1 MSRRNARISFHLS
14 LILMLYLSASS
25 YASDAAAEN
34 WESFGKKVVYSWN
47 DRAGLVPDWLRR
59 RPETEAV
66 CSQPD
71 SHLAIRAAKALLER
85 IFQDY
90 QEDNFLSK
98 GRMLLNQNPNCILG
112 LYLAQRFAGT
122 KLGNWANMLFRHTIE
137 RSVLVE
143 LGLKTPAAKRLQAE
157 LMRLDHDAEA
167 PVKFDS
173 FHLSETPFLLIY
185 LLENGTSQNIRLTC
199 RKLLAKH
206 LLQKHG
212 LIPAL
217 RVYRSI
223 LNNRFP
229 DAEIRTMTAI
239 EQRMRAAHNSKS
251 VLARIGRLNDSL
263 ADLSHELRASSPAA
277 ERSALER
284 VAVKVYHAVSVQGP
298 LGIEIE
304 PAKADLLRL
313 FWRTKRLTVAK
324 ILSAEWD
331 WARARLSP
339 REDCRLLRDLEP
351 VFFAALLLQHDSL
364 EQIVQ
369 RPGLVTDRQCTKGQ
383 LSRLAKFAQKVRR
396 PYLARTALDAATQ
409 EIETIPDNVPL
420 LEDIAKM
427 YVEGSS
433 HHKAIQIYQH
443 IVQQVPDS
451 NQAAKAQLATIDLY
465 SGPLRQYD
473 RAIEHCQTFLSKFPD
488 SPRTSDI
495 EFLVGKLA
503 YLDKDYAGAIGHLDM
518 FQVRHRDHPQ
528 LAEAMMLVAL
538 SCMSEGRTDRAIDRF
553 TEIIQEYPRGE
564 VAARSKFLIGYAQL
578 SAQRYAQAIETFK
591 QLLEQFPNSK
601 HVSQAQSF
609 VDRLSKL
616 TP

>member
-1 MSRRNARISFHLS
+1 RQNARMSFHLS
-14 LILMLYLSASS
+14 LILMLYLSATS

-34 WESFGKKVVYSWN
+34 WEGFGKRVVYFWS
-47 DRAGLVPDWLRR
+47 DRPGPVPDWLQH
-59 RPETEAV
+59 RPQTEAA
-66 CSQPD
+66 CSRPD
-71 SHLAIRAAKALLER
+71 SHLAIGAAKALLER

-90 QEDNFLSK
+90 QEDAFLCK

-157 LMRLDHDAEA
+157 LMRLDHGAEA
-167 PVKFDS
+167 LVKFDS

-185 LLENGTSQNIRLTC
+185 LLENGTSQHIRLTC

-223 LNNRFP
+223 LHNRFP
-229 DAEIRTMTAI
+229 DAEILAMTAI

-251 VLARIGRLNDSL
+251 VLARLGRLNDSL
-263 ADLSHELRASSPAA
+263 ADLSHQLRASSPAA
-277 ERSALER
+277 ARSVLER
-284 VAVKVYHAVSVQGP
+284 LAVKVYDAVSVQAP
-298 LGIEIE
+298 FDIEIE

-331 WARARLSP
+331 LARARLSP
-339 REDCRLLRDLEP
+339 PEDCNLLRDLEP
-351 VFFAALLLQHDSL
+351 VIFAALLLQHDSL
-364 EQIVQ
+364 EEIVQ
-369 RPGLVTDRQCTKGQ
+369 RLGTVTDRQCTKGQ
-383 LSRLAKFAQKVRR
+383 LCRLAKFAQKVGR

-409 EIETIPDNVPL
+409 EIETIPDNVAL
-420 LEDIAKM
+420 LQDIANT
-427 YVEGSS
+427 YVQGSS

-443 IVQQVPDS
+443 IVQQVPDT

-465 SGPLRQYD
+465 RGPLRQYD
-473 RAIEHCQTFLSKFPD
+473 RAIDHCQTFLSKFPD
-488 SPRTSDI
+488 SPRAGDI

-503 YLDKDYAGAIGHLDM
+503 YLDKDYSDAIGHLDT
-518 FQVRHRDHPQ
+518 FQTSHRHHPQ
-528 LAEAMMLVAL
+528 VPEAMMLAAL

-553 TEIIQEYPRGE
+553 TEIGQQYPRGE

-591 QLLEQFPNSK
+591 QLVEQFPNSK
-601 HVSQAQSF
+601 HVSQAQSL

-616 TP
+616 AP